1 MKKISVFFI
10 CLFVLGCNSN
20 DEPTIENKC
29 DVSSEIISS
38 EDFSAVSTSNYVI
51 TKLEINEDCIEIT
64 FGSSG
69 CGTELWKEHLFS
81 IDDFYTI
88 FPLQRDLKMELI
100 NEELCEAYFI
110 KTVSFNLI
118 PLQLEGQNLLP
129 LNIYG
134 WNEQVSYEY

>member
-1 MKKISVFFI
+1 MKKIGVFFI
-10 CLFVLGCNSN
+10 CLFVLDCNSN

-29 DVSSEIISS
+29 NVLSEIISS
-38 EDFSAVSTSNYVI
+38 EAFSAVSTTNYEI
-51 TKLEINEDCIEIT
+51 TKVEINEDCIEIT

-69 CGTELWKEHLFS
+69 CGTELWEEHLFS
-81 IDDFYTI
+81 VDDFYTI

-110 KTVSFNLI
+110 KTVSFNLT
-118 PLQLEGQNLLP
+118 PLQIDGQNIVP